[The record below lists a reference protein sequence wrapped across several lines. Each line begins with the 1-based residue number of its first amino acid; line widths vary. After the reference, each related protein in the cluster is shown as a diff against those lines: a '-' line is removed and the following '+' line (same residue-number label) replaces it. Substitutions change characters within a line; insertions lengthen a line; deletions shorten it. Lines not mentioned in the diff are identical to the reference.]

1 MWHIR
6 LPFNAQDQQSLE
18 MSEMGA
24 LDPNA
29 YVEPMEL
36 YDSIF
41 WGKLVLLSECYL
53 GQS

>member
-1 MWHIR
+1 MCRI
-6 LPFNAQDQQSLE
+6 PFNAQDQQSLD

-41 WGKLVLLSECYL
+41 WGMYL
-53 GQS
+53 AVPL